1 MRRAADQANVNTG
14 FKESRPDQTPYRPG
28 AKYHDRLGHAVQLT
42 YETGLARDCL
52 PMRRTRWYKTC
63 YYGCSV

>member
-42 YETGLARDCL
+42 YERVSPETACQ
-52 PMRRTRWYKTC
+52 
-63 YYGCSV
+63 